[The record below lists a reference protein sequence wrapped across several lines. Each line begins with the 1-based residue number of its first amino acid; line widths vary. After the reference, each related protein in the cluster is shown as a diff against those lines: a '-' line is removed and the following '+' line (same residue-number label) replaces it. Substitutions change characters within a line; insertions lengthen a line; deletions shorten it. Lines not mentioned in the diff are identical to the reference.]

1 MRYPYVLV
9 VLTLLG
15 GLWRGGLSALAQAP
29 TLARLTPPAA
39 APAAV
44 TPPGEAPTP
53 QFLRV
58 TIDLEAG
65 GLTLRLH
72 YDPAW
77 VALHQPHVRVGP
89 APTPRAPAEDVP
101 PPLQGRGDAF
111 QQALEA
117 LEQASPRAQPT
128 VVPSP

>member
-9 VLTLLG
+9 VLTLIGWL
-15 GLWRGGLSALAQAP
+15 RSGGLSALAQDT

-39 APAAV
+39 ATAAV
-44 TPPGEAPTP
+44 THPSEAPTP

-89 APTPRAPAEDVP
+89 APTPRAPAEDVT
-101 PPLQGRGDAF
+101 PPLEGRGDAF
-111 QQALEA
+111 HQAIEA
-117 LEQASPRAQPT
+117 LEQALTRSQPA